1 MATARDLRR
10 IALSLEGTTEAPHF
24 DRTAFKV
31 RRIYATLA
39 ADGRTANLMF
49 TPDEQA
55 LKCTVAPEAFS
66 PVPNAW
72 GLRGATTAKLA
83 ALTVEELRDAL
94 ALAWQHAL
102 PKAKASPARRQP
114 FRPRTRLPNRSSHPV
129 MPGDGLR
136 RAGCEAV

>member
-10 IALSLEGTTEAPHF
+10 IALSLDGTVEAPHF

-39 ADGRTANLMF
+39 ADDRTANLMF

-66 PVPNAW
+66 PVANAW

-94 ALAWQHAL
+94 ALAWQRAL
-102 PKAKASPARRQP
+102 PRAKAR
-114 FRPRTRLPNRSSHPV
+114 
-129 MPGDGLR
+129 
-136 RAGCEAV
+136 